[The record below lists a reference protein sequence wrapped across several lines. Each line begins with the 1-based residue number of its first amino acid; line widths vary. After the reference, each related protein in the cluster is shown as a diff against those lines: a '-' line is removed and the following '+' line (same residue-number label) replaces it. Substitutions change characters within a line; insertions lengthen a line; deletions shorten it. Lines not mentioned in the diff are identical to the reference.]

1 MSRMKNRR
9 SAAGLALVLL
19 AAACVPA
26 FAGQAQP
33 TKIQT
38 QVGEVTLSPRAKP
51 QEPAVRPAPAIIEQP
66 MADFTLPAYQGGTV
80 SLSQFKGKNVMII
93 FPRGWAAP
101 DYWCTICNYR
111 YVELAELEK
120 AQQIQKKYNVQV
132 LVIFP
137 YPRETVQ
144 AWLEALP
151 KQLESIKAAKY
162 PADPAKLD
170 EAGKRKMVRWTQ
182 FFPKDFSLNKG
193 EILDPFPVLVDA
205 DHALSS
211 KLDLFRTE
219 WGGGKVDQNIPSV
232 FIVDK
237 NGVLLFKYMGQNTT
251 DRPSYD
257 YLFKVLDVIN
267 GLK

>member
-1 MSRMKNRR
+1 MSRMKPVG
-9 SAAGLALVLL
+9 SVIALALL
-19 AAACVPA
+19 AAVAVPA
-26 FAGQAQP
+26 SAGRAQQSQAQQAQAQP
-33 TKIQT
+33 RPP
-38 QVGEVTLSPRAKP
+38 EV
-51 QEPAVRPAPAIIEQP
+51 QPAIIEQP
-66 MADFTLPAYQGGTV
+66 MPDFTLPAYQGGTV

-93 FPRGWAAP
+93 FPRGYAAP
-101 DYWCTICNYR
+101 NYWCTICNYR

-132 LVIFP
+132 LVVFP

-151 KQLESIKAAKY
+151 HQLETIKAAKY
-162 PADPAKLD
+162 PADPARLD
-170 EAGKRKMVRWTQ
+170 EAGKRKMVRWRA
-182 FFPKDFSLNKG
+182 FFPKDFSLAKG
-193 EILDPFPVLVDA
+193 EILDPFPVLVDG
-205 DHALSS
+205 DHAFS
-211 KLDLFRTE
+211 KKLGLFQTE
-219 WGGGKVDQNIPSV
+219 WNGGKVDQNIPSV

-237 NGVLLFKYMGQNTT
+237 NGKLLFKYMGQSTV